1 MGGDAVF
8 AVVGG
13 ALGGVAEDAVGGG
26 DAGEAVG
33 CVGVGAVSVWVVAE
47 GEGVELSVWF
57 ALDSS
62 FFKGGIDGERYFLIS
77 AVVAV
82 MGTSRTSYRV
92 GSRLAARHGEDVL
105 KGAV

>member
-1 MGGDAVF
+1 MF

-33 CVGVGAVSVWVVAE
+33 CVGVGAVPVWVVAE

-57 ALDSS
+57 ALDGSLS
-62 FFKGGIDGERYFLIS
+62 REGL
-77 AVVAV
+77 
-82 MGTSRTSYRV
+82 MGSGTF
-92 GSRLAARHGEDVL
+92 
-105 KGAV
+105 